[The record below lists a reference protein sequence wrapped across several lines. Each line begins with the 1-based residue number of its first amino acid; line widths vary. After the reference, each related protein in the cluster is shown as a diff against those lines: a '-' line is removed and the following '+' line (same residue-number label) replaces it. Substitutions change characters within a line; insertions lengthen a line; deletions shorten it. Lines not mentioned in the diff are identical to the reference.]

1 MPPPNWLRAFEVAA
15 RHCSFTAA
23 ARELSVTPAAVS
35 QQIRLLEHHLGEP
48 LFQRLP
54 RRLALT
60 PAGTAYLKTV
70 SEAFARI
77 AAGTDEIFSR
87 ARGALVTV
95 RADLAYS
102 ALWLA
107 PRLAGFHAAHPEIEL
122 RFSHDIWA
130 HTASE
135 EVVDLEIR
143 SGFGQWPG
151 QESRC
156 LGAERLFPVCAPEL
170 AAGLRQPAD
179 LIGQTLIE
187 VIGNA
192 AGWAQWLCA
201 AELGEP
207 DLRRGPR
214 LDTSVVALVLAERG
228 LGVMLAR
235 SPLAARALAE
245 GRLVAPF
252 ALGIDSDE
260 AYHLLHPAHR
270 ELSPGARL
278 FHDWLLAE
286 SAL

>member
-48 LFQRLP
+48 LFQRFP
-54 RRLALT
+54 RRLELT
-60 PAGTAYLKTV
+60 SAGTAYLKTV

-87 ARGALVTV
+87 ARDALVTV
-95 RADLAYS
+95 RADLAFS

-107 PRLAGFHAAHPEIEL
+107 PRLAGFHAAHPKVEL

-130 HTASE
+130 HNAGD

-143 SGFGQWPG
+143 SGFGQWVG
-151 QESRC
+151 LEGRR
-156 LGAERLFPVCAPEL
+156 LGAETLFPVCAPAL
-170 AAGLRQPAD
+170 AEQLREPGDLAGH
-179 LIGQTLIE
+179 TLIE

-192 AGWAQWLCA
+192 AGWSHWLA
-201 AELGEP
+201 AAGLGEIE
-207 DLRRGPR
+207 LQRGPR
-214 LDTSVVALVLAERG
+214 LDTSVVAQALAERG
-228 LGVMLAR
+228 MGVVLAR
-235 SPLAARALAE
+235 SPLAAQALAE
-245 GRLVAPF
+245 GRLVQPL
-252 ALGIDSDE
+252 ALQIDSDE
-260 AYHLLHPAHR
+260 AYHLLRPASR
-270 ELSPGARL
+270 ELSPGAQH

-286 SAL
+286 AAV